1 MRWHSSTAR
10 AMQYELGP
18 LFCFT
23 SLRCIVYSAILKLFG
38 SFKGDAFCKR
48 VLPFFMHVMCDV
60 LAKRHFGNGMVEY
73 GRFGTLRLLSLV

>member
-48 VLPFFMHVMCDV
+48 VLPFNMRKPLSIGVFVR
-60 LAKRHFGNGMVEY
+60 A
-73 GRFGTLRLLSLV
+73 RF